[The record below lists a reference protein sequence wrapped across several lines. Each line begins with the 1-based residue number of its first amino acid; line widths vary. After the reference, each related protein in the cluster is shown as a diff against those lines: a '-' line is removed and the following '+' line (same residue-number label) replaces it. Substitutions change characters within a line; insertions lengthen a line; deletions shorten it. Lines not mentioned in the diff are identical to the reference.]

1 MKKFPPPFLPMFHCL
16 CIGWSTIFYWKSY
29 QEVRTYMYATC
40 NVNMLSLIDDSIHV
54 KLQHPSPPTP
64 RATQAFEI

>member
-1 MKKFPPPFLPMFHCL
+1 
-16 CIGWSTIFYWKSY
+16 
-29 QEVRTYMYATC
+29 MYATC